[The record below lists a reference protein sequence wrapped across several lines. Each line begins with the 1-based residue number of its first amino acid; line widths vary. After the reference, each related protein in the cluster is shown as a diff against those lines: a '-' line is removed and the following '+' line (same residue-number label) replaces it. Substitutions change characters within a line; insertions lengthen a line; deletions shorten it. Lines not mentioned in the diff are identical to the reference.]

1 MTSILRKKYCRKLLF
16 LICLCLMGNL
26 LSAQGVDVF
35 GLITNEK
42 GDPLSGVSVQIK
54 GTALGGTSNDKG
66 FYKIKANSDAHL
78 LFSFIGFVPK
88 EVDLSK
94 YKPNEQGS
102 YNIPVSLILST
113 DSSLNE
119 VVIVGFGTQKKAS
132 MVSSITS
139 INPKELK
146 GPTSNLTTMLA
157 GRVAGMIAFQR
168 SGEPGAD
175 NADFFIRGLGTF
187 GTGKV
192 NPLILI
198 DGIESSATDM
208 ARLQPDDIAT
218 FSVLKD
224 ATAAAVYGARGAN
237 GVVLITTK
245 SGLAGNTKYFFRSE
259 VRSSSNTRNFRLT
272 DNITY
277 MKLANE
283 AALTRNP
290 NAVLPYTQSKIEHT
304 AAGDNPLLYPN
315 NNWIDQLIKKN
326 TVNEAFN
333 MSASGGSKKM
343 KYYVAGTYNVDNGV
357 LKVDG
362 INNFNNN
369 IKLQSYSLR
378 SNVNIDLSSTTEGII
393 RVYGQFDDY
402 TGPIGGGA
410 ATFNRAIWSNPVM
423 FPAVYPASLS
433 PYIKHPLFGGAVT
446 GYGSTT
452 LLTNPYA
459 EMVKGYQVYK
469 TSTMQPQ
476 LEIKQDLKF
485 LLPGLN
491 FRAMGYLQRYS
502 YFQVSRSYNPF
513 YYSAMVDPAS
523 GNILLNVLND
533 GGTNSVGTVGTEYLG
548 YDEGDKTVN
557 SKMYGEA
564 SFNYS
569 HRFGEKHD
577 VSGML
582 IYYLSNYETGNA
594 GSVQSSLPQRNE
606 GVSGRLTYGFD
617 DRYLAEFDFGYN
629 GSERFAK
636 DSRFG
641 FFPSVGIGYRISSE
655 KFFAPLKDVINNLKL
670 RATLGWVGNDQIG
683 NINDRF
689 FYLSNVN
696 LDNGTYGS
704 TFGSDFGYHRNG
716 VSISRYAN
724 YDITWEKSRQINLGL
739 DMSLLHSIDL
749 VVDAYVQRR
758 YNILQTRSYIGATMG
773 LDAVPSANT
782 GEAESKG
789 IDISL
794 NYNKNWGDWW
804 STLRGT
810 FTYATSKVLKY
821 DENTYP
827 DNEAYLYRKGKS
839 ISQYF
844 GYIAERLFVDDQE
857 VANSPKQFGTYM
869 GGDIKYRDMNGD
881 GVISE
886 LDIVPIGYPTTPE
899 IVYGFGGTVGYKS
912 FDLSI
917 YFQGV
922 GRESFFIN
930 SQNIS
935 PFVINGG
942 AQNGLLTAIADS
954 HWSEEDRNSY
964 ALWPRLGSTF
974 IENNNQPSTWWMRN
988 GAFLRF
994 KSLEMGY
1001 TIPESKTRKHVLK
1014 NLRVYLSATNLA
1026 VWSKFKLW
1034 DPEMGGN
1041 GLGYPVQI
1049 VVNGGIQFNL

>member
-1 MTSILRKKYCRKLLF
+1 M
-16 LICLCLMGNL
+16 
-26 LSAQGVDVF
+26 
-35 GLITNEK
+35 
-42 GDPLSGVSVQIK
+42 
-54 GTALGGTSNDKG
+54 
-66 FYKIKANSDAHL
+66 
-78 LFSFIGFVPK
+78 
-88 EVDLSK
+88 
-94 YKPNEQGS
+94 
-102 YNIPVSLILST
+102 
-113 DSSLNE
+113 
-119 VVIVGFGTQKKAS
+119 
-132 MVSSITS
+132 
-139 INPKELK
+139 
-146 GPTSNLTTMLA
+146 
-157 GRVAGMIAFQR
+157 
-168 SGEPGAD
+168 
-175 NADFFIRGLGTF
+175 
-187 GTGKV
+187 
-192 NPLILI
+192 
-198 DGIESSATDM
+198 
-208 ARLQPDDIAT
+208 
-218 FSVLKD
+218 
-224 ATAAAVYGARGAN
+224 
-237 GVVLITTK
+237 
-245 SGLAGNTKYFFRSE
+245 
-259 VRSSSNTRNFRLT
+259 
-272 DNITY
+272 
-277 MKLANE
+277 
-283 AALTRNP
+283 
-290 NAVLPYTQSKIEHT
+290 
-304 AAGDNPLLYPN
+304 
-315 NNWIDQLIKKN
+315 
-326 TVNEAFN
+326 
-333 MSASGGSKKM
+333 
-343 KYYVAGTYNVDNGV
+343 
-357 LKVDG
+357 
-362 INNFNNN
+362 
-369 IKLQSYSLR
+369 
-378 SNVNIDLSSTTEGII
+378 
-393 RVYGQFDDY
+393 YGQFDDY

-410 ATFNRAIWSNPVM
+410 GTFNRAIWSNPVM
-423 FPAVYPASLS
+423 FPAVYPAELS
-433 PYIKHPLFGGAVT
+433 PYIKHPLFGGAIT

-459 EMVKGYQVYK
+459 EMVRGYQVYK
-469 TSTMQPQ
+469 NSTMQPQ
-476 LEIKQDLKF
+476 IEIKQDLKF
-485 LLPGLN
+485 LVDGLS

-502 YFQVSRSYNPF
+502 FFEVSRQYNPF
-513 YYSAMVDPAS
+513 YYSAMVDPIT
-523 GNILLNVLND
+523 NQIMLNVLND
-533 GGTNSVGTVGTEYLG
+533 GSTNSVGTVGTEYLG
-548 YDEGDKTVN
+548 YDEGAKSVN

-564 SFNYS
+564 SFNYT
-569 HRFGEKHD
+569 HRFGKKHD
-577 VSGML
+577 VSGMM
-582 IYYLSNYETGNA
+582 IYYLSNYESGNA

-641 FFPSVGIGYRISSE
+641 FFPSIGIGYHISSE
-655 KFFAPLKDVINNLKL
+655 EFFAPLKDVINNLKF

-683 NINDRF
+683 DINDRF

-696 LDNGTYGS
+696 LDNGTYGA
-704 TFGSDFGYHRNG
+704 TFGTDFGYHRNG

-724 YDITWEKSRQINLGL
+724 NDITWERSRQINIGM

-794 NYNKNWGDWW
+794 NYNKSWGDWW

-810 FTYATSKVLKY
+810 FTYSTSKVLKY

-827 DNEAYLYRKGKS
+827 ENESYLYRKGHS
-839 ISQYF
+839 IAQTF

-857 VANSPKQFGTYM
+857 VANAPRQFGTYM

-886 LDIVPIGYPTTPE
+886 LDMVPIGYPTTPE

-912 FDLSI
+912 FDLSV

-922 GRESFFIN
+922 GRESLFIN

-954 HWSEEDRNSY
+954 HWSEENRDSY
-964 ALWPRLGSTF
+964 ALWPRLSSIF
-974 IENNNQPSTWWMRN
+974 IENNNQTSTWWMRN

-1001 TIPESKTRKHVLK
+1001 TIPQAKEKKHVVK
-1014 NLRVYLSATNLA
+1014 NLRVYLSANNLA

-1049 VVNGGIQFNL
+1049 VVNGGVQFNL